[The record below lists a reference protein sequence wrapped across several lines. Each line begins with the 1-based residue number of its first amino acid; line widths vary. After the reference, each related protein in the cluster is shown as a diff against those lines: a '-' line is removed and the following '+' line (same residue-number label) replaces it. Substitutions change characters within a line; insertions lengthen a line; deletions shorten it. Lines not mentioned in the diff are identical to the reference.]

1 MPSKKSETSKR
12 KKMNGL
18 SKGIALALLLGLGWW
33 VGAEEITPPGGEGG
47 RILEVIVID
56 PGHGGPDAGARG
68 RKGILEK
75 DVTLRAAQ
83 ILKEL
88 VQEKLG
94 MRAILTREGD
104 YAIPLER
111 RAVLA
116 NISRASLFISLHA
129 SGAFSPRPGGFQV
142 FSLKAPAGIGR
153 QGGLL
158 SGNNAEVLIPWRQVQ
173 LPFVSTSRQLA
184 EAIQRSLNERLH
196 PGEEEGEGSPR
207 ELPCAILMGVRM
219 PAVLVE
225 LGYLSHPEEEA
236 GLHDEAYMRD
246 LEEAILNGIQAYK
259 LQTG

>member
-1 MPSKKSETSKR
+1 M
-12 KKMNGL
+12 KMNGW

-33 VGAEEITPPGGEGG
+33 VGAEEMTPSPGGEEG
-47 RILEVIVID
+47 RVLEVIVID

-94 MRAILTREGD
+94 MKAILSRDGD
-104 YAIPLER
+104 YAVPLER
-111 RAVLA
+111 RAALA
-116 NISRASLFISLHA
+116 NINRASIFISLHA
-129 SGAFSPRPGGFQV
+129 SGAFSSRPGGFQV
-142 FSLKAPAGIGR
+142 FSLKAAAGIGGQEGR
-153 QGGLL
+153 L
-158 SGNNAEVLIPWRQVQ
+158 SGKNAETLVPWRQVQ
-173 LPFVSTSRQLA
+173 MPFVSTSRQLA
-184 EAIQRSLNERLH
+184 EAIQRSLNERLR
-196 PGEEEGEGSPR
+196 PGQEEGEGSPR
-207 ELPCAILMGVRM
+207 ELPCTILMGLRM

-236 GLHDEAYMRD
+236 GLQDEAYLRD
-246 LEEAILNGIQAYK
+246 LEEAILHGIQAYK